1 MEEADEADVE
11 GSSIRETQKKPEN
24 TTSGLLQRS
33 EHTVTF
39 VDEILSLFLA

>member
-11 GSSIRETQKKPEN
+11 GSSIGETQKPPEN
-24 TTSGLLQRS
+24 TTPGLLQRS